1 MAKSRAI
8 SPMCQYDAPFNC
20 RCAGSIQYQEGF
32 GAGGRHCRKGVPK
45 RHCHRLDAIIRQGPM
60 ARTTSS
66 KDTGNP
72 CIGSCRFDTN
82 GACRGCRRTKAE
94 VKGWKRLPDEA
105 KAAING
111 RIRAERIAAKPPRKR
126 LRKLGKKIRKLE
138 TKLEAL
144 RAEREA
150 LESARPAE

>member
-1 MAKSRAI
+1 M
-8 SPMCQYDAPFNC
+8 
-20 RCAGSIQYQEGF
+20 
-32 GAGGRHCRKGVPK
+32 
-45 RHCHRLDAIIRQGPM
+45 
-60 ARTTSS
+60 
-66 KDTGNP
+66 
-72 CIGSCRFDTN
+72 
-82 GACRGCRRTKAE
+82 
-94 VKGWKRLPDEA
+94 KGWKRLPDEA